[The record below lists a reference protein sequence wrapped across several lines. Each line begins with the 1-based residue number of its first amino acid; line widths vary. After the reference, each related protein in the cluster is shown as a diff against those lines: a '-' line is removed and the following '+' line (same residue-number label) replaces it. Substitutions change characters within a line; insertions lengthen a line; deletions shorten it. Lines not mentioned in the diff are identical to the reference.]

1 MNNIRAKFE
10 EIWPVP
16 DYAIWCRS
24 TGLYWYLRHDLES
37 PLEFKEWNDRLDTF
51 TRCQE
56 TMAPVMSLI
65 EEMVVDIE
73 YLLEFADGNE
83 PYSTTD
89 TLNRAKE
96 LLGERK

>member
-1 MNNIRAKFE
+1 MNDIRAKFE

-56 TMAPVMSLI
+56 TTAIHLSLI
-65 EEMVVDIE
+65 DELVREIEEYPEVSYAICDVMI
-73 YLLEFADGNE
+73 
-83 PYSTTD
+83 
-89 TLNRAKE
+89 RAKQI
-96 LLGERK
+96 LGGEK